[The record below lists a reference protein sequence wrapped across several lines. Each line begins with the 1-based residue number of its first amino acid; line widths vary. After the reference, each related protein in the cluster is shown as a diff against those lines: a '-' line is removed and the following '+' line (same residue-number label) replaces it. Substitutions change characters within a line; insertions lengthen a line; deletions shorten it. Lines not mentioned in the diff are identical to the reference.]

1 MFYRN
6 FLAFCLTLFLSA
18 SLVAQNVGAEASRM
32 PEAST
37 GIFGAIDNDLGYDD
51 EFFEKKDFSDIH
63 GMIKNGASFEVMNT
77 KILIHPKYSTY
88 QVMVKIKFDPQGLYT
103 DKVGWLDIQST
114 TLRNNFSTTT
124 MIVGKDK
131 VTDTYSSGNT
141 SATTKTTNYANT
153 VEAKTG
159 LSGAITSSEV
169 FDKKDFTTPTWG
181 TLDAGITFDVLN
193 TKVVSHPNYNSLNM
207 MLIKVT
213 FDAKNVHTGRVGWVQ
228 VNKTSLVNNFN
239 AATMTVGS
247 TAVFSS
253 STSTS
258 SSTKPT
264 TDFANYSEYKTG
276 ITGAI
281 ANDSGSEVFDKKD
294 FSTTHGFVKNGATFD
309 LLNTKTVKHPTYSLD
324 MILIKITFDPEY
336 KYTDKVGWVYVK
348 ATSLKNN
355 FNTSTLTVGST
366 ASTSTATTSTTPTSY
381 PEFGNYK
388 EEKTGITG
396 SVANASYKDEVFD
409 KKDFAAVGHGF
420 VLNGATFD
428 LLSRNVI
435 KHPKYPSLYMVLIKV
450 TFDSENKQTGKVG
463 WVQVNNTSLKPR
475 FNSSTMKIE

>member
-1 MFYRN
+1 
-6 FLAFCLTLFLSA
+6 
-18 SLVAQNVGAEASRM
+18 
-32 PEAST
+32 
-37 GIFGAIDNDLGYDD
+37 
-51 EFFEKKDFSDIH
+51 
-63 GMIKNGASFEVMNT
+63 
-77 KILIHPKYSTY
+77 
-88 QVMVKIKFDPQGLYT
+88 MVKIKFDPQGLYT

-124 MIVGKDK
+124 MIVGKEK
-131 VTDTYSSGNT
+131 VADSYSSG
-141 SATTKTTNYANT
+141 TTTTGTTNFANT

-169 FDKKDFTTPTWG
+169 FDKKDFGTPTWG

-193 TKVVSHPNYNSLNM
+193 TKVVKHPKYNSLNM

-213 FDAKNVHTGRVGWVQ
+213 FDAKNIHTGRVGWVQ
-228 VNKTSLVNNFN
+228 VKNTSLVNNFN
-239 AATMTVGS
+239 ATTMIVGS
-247 TAVFSS
+247 TAVSS
-253 STSTS
+253 SSSIT
-258 SSTKPT
+258 SSTKST
-264 TDFANYSEYKTG
+264 IDYANYSEYKTG

-294 FSTTHGFVKNGATFD
+294 FSTTTHGFVKNGATFD

-336 KYTDKVGWVYVK
+336 KYTGKVGWVYVN

-355 FNTSTLTVGST
+355 FNATTLTVGST
-366 ASTSTATTSTTPTSY
+366 ASSSTTKATPTSY
-381 PEFGNYK
+381 PEYGNYK

-409 KKDFAAVGHGF
+409 KKDFASVGHGF

-428 LLSRNVI
+428 LLSKNVM
-435 KHPKYPSLYMVLIKV
+435 KHPKYPSLHVVLIRV
-450 TFDSENKQTGKVG
+450 TFDPENKQTGKVG

-475 FNSSTMKIE
+475 FNSGTMKIE